1 MKHMERF
8 NQLTNENSLYSILNK
23 DYLPSTDEG
32 TNLAEQLVTATNKLI
47 YKWYNDGDVIAGD
60 GNDLTNYANWI
71 DMNFTETP
79 SIFVK
84 AETIYNSNDEDY
96 LSLVLIPLIE
106 FVFDE
111 DRLKELSNYECT
123 GSIYNCGGRFE
134 SDDNSYNHNNDDEE

>member
-1 MKHMERF
+1 MEHMERF
-8 NQLTNENSLYSILNK
+8 NQLTNENSLYSKLNK

-71 DMNFTETP
+71 DMNFKETQ
-79 SIFVK
+79 SIFVN
-84 AETIYNSNDEDY
+84 AETIYNSDDEDY
-96 LSLVLIPLIE
+96 LNLVLIPLIE

-111 DRLKELSNYECT
+111 DRLKEFSKCECK

-134 SDDNSYNHNNDDEE
+134 YDDNSYNYNDEE

>member
-1 MKHMERF
+1 MKNMERF
-8 NQLTNENSLYSILNK
+8 NQLTNENSLYSKLNK

-71 DMNFTETP
+71 DMNFKETQ

-84 AETIYNSNDEDY
+84 AETIYNSDDEDY
-96 LSLVLIPLIE
+96 LNLVLIPLIE

-111 DRLKELSNYECT
+111 DRLKELSRYECK

-134 SDDNSYNHNNDDEE
+134 YNDNSYNYNNDDE

>member
-8 NQLTNENSLYSILNK
+8 NQLTNENSLYSKLNK

-71 DMNFTETP
+71 DMNFKETQ

-111 DRLKELSNYECT
+111 DRLNELSECDCI

-134 SDDNSYNHNNDDEE
+134 YNDYNDYDDGE

>member
-1 MKHMERF
+1 MKNMERF
-8 NQLTNENSLYSILNK
+8 NQLTNENSLYSKLSK

-32 TNLAEQLVTATNKLI
+32 TNLAEQLVTASNKLI
-47 YKWYNDGDVIAGD
+47 YGWYNNGDVIAGD

-71 DMNFTETP
+71 DINFKETQ

-96 LSLVLIPLIE
+96 LNLVLIPLIE
-106 FVFDE
+106 FVFNE
-111 DRLKELSNYECT
+111 DRLKELSKYECK

-134 SDDNSYNHNNDDEE
+134 YDDNSYYYNDDEE